1 ILVGARTYTIN
12 YSVKDNGDYDL
23 DDTPGVIL
31 DPVVPGT
38 VSSGGSS
45 GSSGGSGGSTGC
57 VMNPQADFAVELCGL
72 FIVALLGIC
81 VRRISG

>member
-45 GSSGGSGGSTGC
+45 GSSGGGTGC
-57 VMNPQADFAVELCGL
+57 VMNPQGGMSMELCGL
-72 FIVALLGIC
+72 FLVALLGIC
-81 VRRISG
+81 IRRISG